1 MLKER
6 LEERLASTD
15 GGVSL
20 FPIEKDYAERHGL
33 ISTQHI
39 AEKEWSFQTVER
51 CLKETEEMIQ
61 AESESFLDKPISI
74 LHNLIEEFLYI
85 DSDDFQTVK
94 VDGMALEVDD
104 VFKVYTALFGLQLQK
119 KWQDKIQSYIESKL
133 SEGPSSVLF
142 DTDGTFSVNIS
153 LNGLDGFDEKLA
165 IREVVALIY
174 NFLFELLETLEAG
187 N

>member
-6 LEERLASTD
+6 LEERLASTA
-15 GGVSL
+15 GPVSL
-20 FPIEKDYAERHGL
+20 FPIEKDYAQRHGL

-39 AEKEWSFQTVER
+39 AEKEWNFQVVER
-51 CLKETEEMIQ
+51 CLKETEEMVQ
-61 AESESFLDKPISI
+61 AESEGFLDKPISI
-74 LHNLIEEFLYI
+74 MHNPIEEFLYI
-85 DSDDFQTVK
+85 YSDDFQLVK
-94 VDGMALEVDD
+94 VDGIAIEVDD

-119 KWQDKIQSYIESKL
+119 KWLDKIQSFIDNKL
-133 SEGPSSVLF
+133 AEGPSSVLF
-142 DTDGTFSVNIS
+142 DSDGTFSVNIS